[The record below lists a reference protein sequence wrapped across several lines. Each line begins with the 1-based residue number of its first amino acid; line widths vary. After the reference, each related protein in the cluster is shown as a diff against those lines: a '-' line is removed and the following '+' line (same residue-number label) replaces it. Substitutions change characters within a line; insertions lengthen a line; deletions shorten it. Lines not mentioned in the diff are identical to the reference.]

1 MTDATPNP
9 TPPKGWHS
17 LTQNTKIAIGV
28 IGAVIVLAIVIG
40 ASGGNGNN
48 NTITTPTTSTTV
60 DFATQ
65 FNSWKTSFLP
75 IFSQFQ
81 ADYTTTVADLT
92 NADTVAATKDF
103 ATLAQDASTMEGAS
117 GSPDPATTSAISQ
130 LCSDVQ
136 ALSSEGIQSIIN
148 ITNGGSLTA
157 GFGTDAQNVGTD
169 ITALTTALQN
179 ANSR

>member
-1 MTDATPNP
+1 MTDATPSP

-28 IGAVIVLAIVIG
+28 LGAIIVLAIVVG
-40 ASGGNGNN
+40 ASGGNSN
-48 NTITTPTTSTTV
+48 NTSTTPTTPTTV

-65 FNSWKTSFLP
+65 FSSWKTSFLP

-92 NADTVAATKDF
+92 NADTVAATNDF
-103 ATLAQDASTMEGAS
+103 ATLAQDASTMESAS
-117 GSPDPATTSAISQ
+117 GSPDLATTSAISQ
-130 LCSDVQ
+130 LCSDIQ
-136 ALSSEGIQSIIN
+136 ALSSEGIQSITDIS
-148 ITNGGSLTA
+148 NGGSLTA
-157 GFGTDAQNVGTD
+157 GFGTYAQNVGMD